1 MGIHRRDF
9 LKISAGAA
17 GAAFASVS
25 CVAQKDKSP
34 AGSGQDMFSELRPM
48 TADVVHISD
57 EERQGRVEK
66 ARRLMVANGIQ
77 AVYMESGTTMFY
89 FTGARWGN
97 SERMFALVIPAKGD
111 IAWVCPAFEE
121 DRAYEQIRF
130 GKDIRIWEED

>member
-77 AVYMESGTTMFY
+77 AVYMESCHCPHYCSQVSHISWIHQDKMV
-89 FTGARWGN
+89 
-97 SERMFALVIPAKGD
+97 FAAAQLCLKLPEYSDGITV
-111 IAWVCPAFEE
+111 FF
-121 DRAYEQIRF
+121 R
-130 GKDIRIWEED
+130 